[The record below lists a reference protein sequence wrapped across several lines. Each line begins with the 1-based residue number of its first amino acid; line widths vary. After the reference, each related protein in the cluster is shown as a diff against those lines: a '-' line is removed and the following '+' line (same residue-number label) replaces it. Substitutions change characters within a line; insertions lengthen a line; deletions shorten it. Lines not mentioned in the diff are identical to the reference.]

1 MQYIKQLKLLNYKR
15 FKEFEV
21 EFDSKINTIIGDN
34 EAGKSTILQAI
45 ELLSSGSRHKVEATG
60 IESILNKD
68 SVTEFLAG
76 EKTFEK
82 LPEIHV
88 EAYLSDET
96 NPDLVGRHHSKAPID
111 ASGLH
116 MACLPNED
124 LINEINQVL
133 ALDNGNFPFEFYIV
147 KFITFNG
154 EAYSGYR
161 RFLKCLT
168 IDSSKI
174 NSEHANNEYIRT
186 VYDSTVEHANR
197 VSLSNEYRLQKI
209 QFKENNL
216 KEINEGLG
224 SYELAIRSGSKYNLE
239 ADITLTQG
247 DIPIDARGQG
257 QQCFIKTEFALN
269 RNAENNTLDTLLL
282 EEPENHLSH
291 SNMKKLISKISESHQ
306 NQIIIAT
313 HSSLI
318 STRLDL
324 RKSIL
329 LNSSSDKPLK
339 LNDLSTSTSKF
350 FMKAPDNNILEFVL
364 SRKVMLVEGDAEYM
378 LIDALYKRTTGKTL
392 EEDDV
397 HIISVGGTSFK
408 RYMELAKNLKIRA
421 AIIRDNDKDY
431 QGKCIDNYVDYIAD
445 NIKVF
450 SDTNNDNYT
459 FEVCLHHKNK
469 AVCDKLFSGGNIK
482 KQPLDFMLDNKAES
496 SLRLVENHSEDLDPP
511 EYIQQAIQWINE

>member
-1 MQYIKQLKLLNYKR
+1 MQYIKQLKLLNYKK

-34 EAGKSTILQAI
+34 ESGKSTILQAI
-45 ELLSSGSRHKVEATG
+45 ELLSSGSRHKVEAAG
-60 IESILNKD
+60 IESIFNKD

-116 MACLPNED
+116 MVCLPNED

-216 KEINEGLG
+216 KNINEGLG

-239 ADITLTQG
+239 GDITLTQD

-269 RNAENNTLDTLLL
+269 RNAENNALDTLLL

-291 SNMKKLISKISESHQ
+291 SNMKKLISKISESHH

-329 LNSSSDKPLK
+329 LNSNSDKPLK
-339 LNDLSTSTSKF
+339 LNELSTSTSKF

-378 LIDALYKRTTGKTL
+378 LIDAMYKRTTGRAL
-392 EEDDV
+392 EEDEV

-408 RYMELAKNLKIRA
+408 RYMELAKTLNIRA
-421 AIIRDNDKDY
+421 AIIRDNDEDY
-431 QGKCIDNYVDYIAD
+431 QGKCIDNYVDYIAE

-459 FEVCLHHKNK
+459 FEVCLYNKNK
-469 AVCDKLFSGGNIK
+469 VVCDELFSGGNIK
-482 KQPLDFMLDNKAES
+482 KSPLDFMLDNKAES
-496 SLRLVENHSEDLDPP
+496 SLRLVENHSEGLDPP